1 MTLNEWRSNG
11 ERRSMALDVLNQPA
25 MREMLA
31 VMEAE
36 HPAKQDGPLRDGFDA
51 ALNSGKIRGFQQALN
66 MLHAFAEPLPVNPE
80 AIPATWGIPEN
91 EQK

>member
-1 MTLNEWRSNG
+1 
-11 ERRSMALDVLNQPA
+11 MALDMLNQPT

-66 MLHAFAEPLPVNPE
+66 MLRAFAEPIPVNPE
-80 AIPATWGIPEN
+80 AIKPTWGVPEDD
-91 EQK
+91 QK